1 MSVAFVDMKWVWSV
15 IVFAAVIAGCT
26 DTSGDELPGATAPTT
41 VATTTS
47 VTAAPVTSTTLPTST
62 TAPATTTTAGTT
74 TTAATTTTRY
84 EAGTPTLFP
93 LASLPGSGGAAGS
106 GCSPGSQALPDGA
119 WFGFVV
125 ARDGSAVE
133 FDLACLY
140 FGDIA
145 YEKGAGA
152 GEEVANDYFLSN
164 VNPSLRSITIAG
176 DVPVFEIDA
185 TQPDVFLTVPFAD
198 WPIDPNLYVA
208 CPDTFCGVWLYVN
221 DGTVTEIVEQYFP

>member
-1 MSVAFVDMKWVWSV
+1 MGVVGDRLRGCHRRLHGTVGRRATGGDRADDRGHDDECDGGTCDVDH
-15 IVFAAVIAGCT
+15 AA
-26 DTSGDELPGATAPTT
+26 DLHD
-41 VATTTS
+41 
-47 VTAAPVTSTTLPTST
+47 
-62 TAPATTTTAGTT
+62 
-74 TTAATTTTRY
+74 
-84 EAGTPTLFP
+84 
-93 LASLPGSGGAAGS
+93 GSGNDHYRRDNDDGRHDDRSVRGRYAHPV
-106 GCSPGSQALPDGA
+106 SPGFASRQRRRRRLGMQPGKQALPDGA

-145 YEKGAGA
+145 YEKGAEA

>member
-1 MSVAFVDMKWVWSV
+1 MKWMWSL
-15 IVFAAVIAGCT
+15 IVFAALIAGCT
-26 DTSGDELPGATAPTT
+26 DPSGDEPPETTTPTT

-47 VTAAPVTSTTLPTST
+47 VTTTSATSATAPTTT
-62 TAPATTTTAGTT
+62 TAPAMTT
-74 TTAATTTTRY
+74 TTAATTAATTTTPY
-84 EAGTPTLFP
+84 ETGTPTLFP
-93 LASLPGSGGAAGS
+93 HEPLPGSGGAAGS
-106 GCSPGSQALPDGA
+106 GCSPGSEALPDGA

-125 ARDGSAVE
+125 ARDGSTVE

-145 YEKGAGA
+145 YEKGAEA

-176 DVPVFEIDA
+176 DGPVFEIDA

-208 CPDTFCGVWLYVN
+208 CPDPFCGVWLYAN